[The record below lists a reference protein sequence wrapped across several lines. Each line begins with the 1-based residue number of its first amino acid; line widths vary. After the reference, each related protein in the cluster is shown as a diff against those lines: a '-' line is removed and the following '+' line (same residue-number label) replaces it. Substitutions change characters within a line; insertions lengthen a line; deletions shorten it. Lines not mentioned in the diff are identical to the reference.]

1 MIKKKQKPMMIVIPP
16 PPPQEV
22 PEELE
27 ICESVGERVVCRRR
41 VEKRKALA

>member
-16 PPPQEV
+16 PPPQEI

-27 ICESVGERVVCRRR
+27 VCESVNGRVVCRRR
-41 VEKRKALA
+41 VEKRKVLA